1 MSRGTENEAETIIVE
16 KNRQRAFWGLA
27 IVAFMILV
35 SLILILTGLFG
46 SGEVLWVPVWLGVVG
61 LLGFGVSAA
70 MILRT
75 LRSPWHLA
83 LHPGGLRLHTP
94 MYVLDVPWGQVTSI
108 GVDEVSFREGVVLV
122 FADPAEVVERA
133 NFYMRASRPD
143 LISDRETMLARME
156 ENFEALGYH
165 LGIPGRILEMGPE
178 QLAELLTRARRG
190 VLWEA
195 GR

>member
-1 MSRGTENEAETIIVE
+1 E

-27 IVAFMILV
+27 IVAFMSLV

-46 SGEVLWVPVWLGVVG
+46 SGGVLWVPVWLGVVG

-70 MILRT
+70 MIVRT
-75 LRSPWHLA
+75 LRAPWHLA

-94 MYVLDVPWGQVTSI
+94 MYVLDVPWGQVTGI

-122 FADPAEVVERA
+122 FDDPAEVVSRA
-133 NFYMRASRPD
+133 DFYMRSSRPD
-143 LISDRETMLARME
+143 LISDRATMLARME

-165 LGIPGRILEMGPE
+165 LGIPGRILEMGPQE
-178 QLAELLTRARRG
+178 LAELLARARRG
-190 VLWEA
+190 GLWEA
-195 GR
+195 EG